1 MNQKAPHN
9 GRIQKYGLRT
19 LLLGAVVGAQT
30 VLVTAPAQA
39 ITDVFPGGSGLNI
52 LATQGKTNNIVIS
65 REGDSFVIRDSGDT
79 ISGFAGCATV
89 GDSARCPTAGIS
101 SIIVDGQNRN
111 DTITMDPGLG
121 TRGQLFGGAGRDR
134 LSAGSG
140 NDTLNG
146 GGDRDRLS
154 GGNGNDTLNG
164 GPGRDILDGGPG
176 FDTCNGGPGVDTII
190 NCEVTQS

>member
-1 MNQKAPHN
+1 
-9 GRIQKYGLRT
+9 LRT
-19 LLLGAVVGAQT
+19 LVLGAVVGAQT

-52 LATQGKTNNIVIS
+52 LATQGKINNIVIS

-89 GDSARCPTAGIS
+89 GDSARCPTTGIS
-101 SIIVDGQNRN
+101 SIIVGGQNRN
-111 DTITMDPGLG
+111 DTITMVPGLG
-121 TRGQLFGGAGRDR
+121 TRGQLFGGAGRNR

-146 GGDRDRLS
+146 GPDS
-154 GGNGNDTLNG
+154 G
-164 GPGRDILDGGPG
+164 
-176 FDTCNGGPGVDTII
+176 TCNGGPGVDTII